1 MTELS
6 KIERHQT
13 SDSGSQIITK
23 QQQKTKSTL
32 LILRME
38 LCSLFTDVFSAPGTV
53 LAPGKFFYKR
63 RKMNGWM
70 KTADYQTQTL
80 RSPKQP
86 GRKAIILKE
95 MTNTPA
101 ADGFAVTVEVRT

>member
-1 MTELS
+1 
-6 KIERHQT
+6 
-13 SDSGSQIITK
+13 
-23 QQQKTKSTL
+23 
-32 LILRME
+32 
-38 LCSLFTDVFSAPGTV
+38 
-53 LAPGKFFYKR
+53 
-63 RKMNGWM
+63 MNGWM